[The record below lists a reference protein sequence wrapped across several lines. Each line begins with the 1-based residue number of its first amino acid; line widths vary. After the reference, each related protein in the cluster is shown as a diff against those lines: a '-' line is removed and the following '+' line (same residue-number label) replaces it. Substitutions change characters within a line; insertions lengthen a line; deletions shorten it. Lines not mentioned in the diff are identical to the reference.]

1 MKKEFIAMQQQNS
14 SQRELLK
21 SLKVVELDIFPQEV
35 IFISKKDYPEKIR
48 HRELEIVIHSQAR
61 SFSTSRVVR
70 VGEDLLKPGTI
81 GIGRT
86 ILHELHAKPGDT
98 VHVTFERREPP
109 ESYEAIRSRFLYKK
123 SLNDDEIRKIVNDV
137 AKRRL
142 SALEMSIFIGSMVHD
157 EWSVREIEQLA
168 RSIAESGKILKFP
181 NEVVFDKHSLG
192 GVPGNK
198 VSMLIVPIVA
208 ASGLLIPKT
217 SSRAITSAAGT
228 ADIMESTGARVSF
241 APEEILEIAP
251 KTRGMIIWA
260 GALDIC
266 PADSV
271 LISEVEYPLNIN
283 PKPMIMASILSKKVA
298 MGVKNLVIDIPCGKG
313 VKIVNDEEAESFA
326 HKIKQIGRRL
336 KINIKCGISYANKPV
351 GHTIGPQIEAWEA
364 LRALESPN
372 DPSVSRSLIE
382 KATSLAGMLLEMGG
396 KAPANQGQDL
406 ALKTLASGKALE
418 KFQEIVEVQGGPPKI
433 KSKDLELQTYS
444 VDIPA
449 TRDGWIVEMDN
460 RALVE
465 IARAAGAPH
474 DKGAGILF
482 FKKSESIRR
491 GEPLL
496 RIYSSSEANL
506 TEAVEKFHQLHPIV
520 IEGMIRRVI

>member
-1 MKKEFIAMQQQNS
+1 MEKKQPH
-14 SQRELLK
+14 ELLK
-21 SLKVVELDIFPQEV
+21 SLKVIELDIFPQEM
-35 IFISKKDYPEKIR
+35 IFISNFDYPEKVR
-48 HRELEIVIHSQAR
+48 HRELEIIIHSQSR

-70 VGEDLLKPGTI
+70 VGEDILKPGTI
-81 GIGRT
+81 GLGRS
-86 ILHELHAKPGDT
+86 IVHELHVKPGDI
-98 VHVTFERREPP
+98 VHITFERREPP
-109 ESYEAIRSRFLYKK
+109 ESYQAIRDRFLYKK
-123 SLNDDEIRKIVNDV
+123 TLNDDQIAKIVNDV

-142 SALEMSIFIGSMVHD
+142 SPLEMSMFIASMVHG

-168 RSIAESGKILKFP
+168 RSIAESGKILRFP
-181 NEVVFDKHSLG
+181 NEMVFDKHSLG

-208 ASGLLIPKT
+208 ANGLLIPKT

-283 PKPMIMASILSKKVA
+283 PKPMIMASILSKKIA
-298 MGVKNLVIDIPCGKG
+298 MGVRMLVIDIPCGKG
-313 VKIVNDEEAESFA
+313 VKIANDEEAESFA
-326 HKIKQIGRRL
+326 HSIKQIGRKL

-351 GHTIGPQIEAWEA
+351 GHAIGPQLEAWEA
-364 LRALESPN
+364 FRALETPN
-372 DPSVSRSLIE
+372 DLSVSRSLIE
-382 KATSLAGMLLEMGG
+382 KASSLAGMLLEMGG
-396 KAPANQGQDL
+396 KAPPGQGHDL
-406 ALKTLASGKALE
+406 ALKTLTSGRALE
-418 KFQEIVEVQGGPPKI
+418 KMQEIVEAQGGP
-433 KSKDLELQTYS
+433 SGLRAKDLELSSHS

-449 TRDGWIVEMDN
+449 PRDGWIVEMDN
-460 RALVE
+460 RTLVE
-465 IARAAGAPH
+465 IARTAGAPY
-474 DKGAGILF
+474 DKEAGILF
-482 FKKSESIRR
+482 FKKSESVRR

-496 RIYSSSEANL
+496 RIYSSSESNL

>member
-1 MKKEFIAMQQQNS
+1 M
-14 SQRELLK
+14 
-21 SLKVVELDIFPQEV
+21 
-35 IFISKKDYPEKIR
+35 
-48 HRELEIVIHSQAR
+48 
-61 SFSTSRVVR
+61 
-70 VGEDLLKPGTI
+70 
-81 GIGRT
+81 
-86 ILHELHAKPGDT
+86 
-98 VHVTFERREPP
+98 
-109 ESYEAIRSRFLYKK
+109 
-123 SLNDDEIRKIVNDV
+123 
-137 AKRRL
+137 
-142 SALEMSIFIGSMVHD
+142 
-157 EWSVREIEQLA
+157 
-168 RSIAESGKILKFP
+168 
-181 NEVVFDKHSLG
+181 
-192 GVPGNK
+192 
-198 VSMLIVPIVA
+198 
-208 ASGLLIPKT
+208 
-217 SSRAITSAAGT
+217 
-228 ADIMESTGARVSF
+228 
-241 APEEILEIAP
+241 
-251 KTRGMIIWA
+251 
-260 GALDIC
+260 
-266 PADSV
+266 
-271 LISEVEYPLNIN
+271 
-283 PKPMIMASILSKKVA
+283 
-298 MGVKNLVIDIPCGKG
+298 
-313 VKIVNDEEAESFA
+313 
-326 HKIKQIGRRL
+326 
-336 KINIKCGISYANKPV
+336 
-351 GHTIGPQIEAWEA
+351 
-364 LRALESPN
+364 
-372 DPSVSRSLIE
+372 SRSLIE